1 MTAIA
6 VVGIGCKF
14 PGGIDDADS
23 FWDFVLNKGDAVTD
37 IPKDRWDAD
46 KFYDPDPEAPGR
58 MYTRAASFLT
68 HRFQSFD
75 ADFFGISRKE
85 AAILDPQQRLLLEVT
100 WEALDDAGIAG
111 KVAGTDVGVFMG
123 GFTNDNAVSRGITNK
138 LEKINNFAAFS
149 ASQTLLSNRVS
160 YTLNL
165 TGPSMT
171 VDTACSSSLVATHLA
186 VQAIT
191 SGECDVALAG
201 GSSIIFQPETFITM
215 CKGRFLAVDGRCK
228 SFDAAADGYGRGEG
242 IGVVVLKSLEQARRD
257 GDRVYAVLRGSG
269 VNQDGRT
276 MALPVPNPTSQR
288 QLAERVLRE
297 AEVDPA
303 LVGFVEAHGTGTGIG
318 DPLELSALGN
328 AYGLAEG
335 RTEPLLIGSVKNNFG
350 HTEAAAGV
358 AGLIKAALT
367 VQRRTIA
374 PQAVFN
380 APHPDVSLDSL
391 RVRIPTE
398 AEPYPDLGGPAL
410 VAVNSFGYGGTNAH
424 VILEEPPAPTE
435 NQSPT
440 RDSVRVF
447 PISARSGSSLHDTAR
462 DYAELLRS
470 DPTEENAQRL
480 KTGVVGRRAQHFLRR
495 GFIYRDAGDLL
506 EQLSAYAQS
515 DEPAPPRVLFGGITD
530 PVFVFSGMGP
540 QWWGMGR
547 SLLARP
553 GLFFDIAQDI
563 DVAFGQV
570 SGWSLMAELLRT
582 EESSRVTRTRIAQP
596 ANFMIQAA
604 LVKYLEQFGIRPTAV
619 VGHSVGEVTSAYVSG
634 ALSLADA
641 AKVSFHRAR
650 VQAKTE
656 GTGGMLAVGLGE
668 QDAERRIER
677 FEGAVS
683 IAAINGRGAVTLAGD
698 SGALSALHDELVAEE
713 VFAKALRVDVPYH
726 SHLMDPILDE
736 LAGALTGLVPRQ
748 ANIPLYSTVT
758 GGQVDGKEFADPAY
772 WQKNVRQPVLFAD
785 AVDKLISDRHWVFLE
800 VGPHPVLTGNIRE
813 GFVHN
818 NIFGA
823 AVSTLHRDRDAEEAV
838 LQAVSDLYAVGSID
852 VPGEVD
858 LYRNGTV
865 EHMDLPKYP
874 WVREEIWE
882 EDPSTLSS
890 RYGDSDRFA
899 LLGDRTGELPPT
911 WGLTLAPANLPWL
924 PDHVVAG
931 TVVLPGTAYLDAA
944 LSAVRQR
951 TGHTY
956 AGLDAVAFT
965 TALIVGDQD
974 VPITRFVVDRST
986 NRFSFNGRSSHTELW
1001 TEHAHGRLVEASLG
1015 SMKVDIPAASENDE
1029 VFESEAIYERLRAA
1043 ALSYGPAFQ
1052 RIRSAR
1058 VTGSTCVAQLESPDL
1073 SETGPASP
1081 YSVHPTISD
1090 AALQCIAVV
1099 LAARPELLAV
1109 QTAHIP
1115 VAVERVRLYH
1125 EVPENPL
1132 AVVEVTGSRPLR
1144 ANAYLVSPDGDV
1156 ALAMMGVLLQPVG
1169 PAPDPLEE
1177 LDQHFYELKWELA
1190 DPEPEQPQAEAE
1202 QVEGQEA
1209 EQPHVEGQQAE
1220 DQQAEGQEPEQ
1231 APRLDQAARAE
1242 QLIERRLAE
1251 RRQAEQP
1258 KVDGQQPVVLEVQEA
1273 NAVVEVGDVSA
1284 SVAEGVRRTASGEAS
1299 VIRLA
1304 AGASQDQSA
1313 ELLEALGSVLS
1324 RDSFLRVVVAFG
1336 TTNTAEENL
1345 YQLLAVTKALTTIN
1359 PDKEEPDAAASEEQ
1373 AAALE
1378 EQPVAPE
1385 MQLVMVTSKALV
1397 APGDSDLD
1405 LAQAPLVG
1413 ARRTLANE
1421 KESVQWFLVDL
1432 PGSATADEVAAE
1444 VGAAGTRIDLDE
1456 VAVRGGRRWTQRL
1469 RRSLSDLTAVWDQPV
1484 QSTDPDV
1491 AYEIQMPKSRL
1502 FKDLALRECDRV
1514 EPGSRQAEV
1523 SFQSMGLNFKD
1534 ALKVVGILGE
1544 RELEGTFFGTKPV
1557 METTG
1562 VITRVGPHVDEL
1574 VVGDLVVVADR
1585 STPLRRYVTFELD
1598 GDTPWA
1604 RLEEDKLHYVNSDPL
1619 TIGSGLPYIAAVHAF
1634 RNLARLQPGE
1644 KVLVH
1649 GAAGGTGMGAV
1660 QVALRM
1666 GAVVYATAGSEE
1678 RRQAALD
1685 LGATAAFDSRSVSF
1699 VDDILRVTNGEGVDV
1714 IYNSLPGEVL
1724 TQNFEVAGE
1733 FCRIV
1738 EIGKA
1743 DILFGGA
1750 VELKPFNK
1758 NLAFYSVDMDRL
1770 MLRRPQEFRELLR
1783 ESVAL
1788 FAVAGEERFFK
1799 LLPYTRFPVAEVVQA
1814 FEAVFKAAH
1823 MGRIV
1828 IDLRDQLPMVL
1839 PRKPQ
1844 PTPMRADGS
1853 YLITGGFGAFGLA
1866 TAGSLAKK
1874 GATHLVLVGRSGAA
1888 TDEARTQIEA
1898 LRAKGVHVQEEQLDI
1913 TDYEQVRDL
1922 VGRLESSEHPLRGVF
1937 HAAGVVNDQPFGE
1950 ITLDALREVLAP
1962 KVTGATNLDKATREH
1977 DSQLDMFVLYSSISA
1992 LVGIVPQVSYVS
2004 ANSALDAF
2012 AEWRHSLGLP
2022 ATSINW
2028 GAMSGGGMAETSD
2041 AVITYLDYLGMKF
2054 IDMDAGVELMRESS
2068 RFGLPHVSLVSADW
2082 ERLQTTMPVAFQSS
2096 RLAHLP
2102 KESASM
2108 SDEQAEFRAM
2118 LLQLQ
2123 PEERGPA
2130 VTQVLVEQLAEV
2142 LEVEP
2147 ATLDPR
2153 APIVDLGIDS
2163 LMAVEFG
2170 ARAAKRLNIQVGALQ
2185 FTPDLT
2191 LERVGNRVSDLLI
2204 QTANVEDAAERDAS
2218 KRALQKP
2225 HPPQQNAAKDDAV
2238 EAVENGSA
2246 GHNAGNGSAEHNAEE
2261 RDAVRM

>member
-1 MTAIA
+1 MVAIA
-6 VVGIGCKF
+6 VIGIGCKF
-14 PGGIDDADS
+14 PGGIENADS
-23 FWDFVLNKGDAVTD
+23 FWDFVLNKGDAVTE

-46 KFYDPDPEAPGR
+46 KFYDPDPDAPGR
-58 MYTRAASFLT
+58 MYTRRASFLT
-68 HRFQSFD
+68 HRFQLFD
-75 ADFFGISRKE
+75 ADFFGISRRE

-111 KVAGTDVGVFMG
+111 KVAGTNVGVFMG

-138 LEKINNFAAFS
+138 IEKINNFAAFS

-201 GSSIIFQPETFITM
+201 GSSVIFQPETFITM

-288 QLAERVLRE
+288 QLAERVIRE

-303 LVGFVEAHGTGTGIG
+303 LIGFVEAHGTGTGIG

-335 RTEPLLIGSVKNNFG
+335 RAEPLLIGSVKNNFG

-367 VQRRTIA
+367 AQRRTIA

-391 RVRIPTE
+391 RIRIPTE
-398 AEPYPDLGGPAL
+398 AEKYPDLGGPAL

-424 VILEEPPAPTE
+424 VILEEPPAPVE
-435 NQSPT
+435 NQSPK

-447 PISARSGSSLHDTAR
+447 PISARSGPSLKDTAR
-462 DYAELLRS
+462 DYAELLRA
-470 DPTEENAQRL
+470 DPTDENAQRL
-480 KTGVVGRRAQHFLRR
+480 KTGIVGRRAQHFLRR

-515 DEPAPPRVLFGGITD
+515 DEPVPPRVLFGGITD

-547 SLLARP
+547 SLLERP
-553 GLFFDIAQDI
+553 GLFQDLALEVDKAVGLI
-563 DVAFGQV
+563 
-570 SGWSLMAELLRT
+570 SGWSLISEILRP
-582 EESSRVTRTRIAQP
+582 EETSRITRTRIAQP
-596 ANFMIQAA
+596 ANFLIQAT
-604 LVKYLEQFGIRPTAV
+604 LVKYLEHFGIRPAAV
-619 VGHSVGEVTSAYVSG
+619 VGHSVGEVTSAYASG

-656 GTGGMLAVGLGE
+656 GTGGMLAVGLG
-668 QDAERRIER
+668 QADAERRIER

-683 IAAINGRGAVTLAGD
+683 VAAINGRGAVTLAGD
-698 SGALSALHDELVAEE
+698 SDALSALHDELVAEE

-748 ANIPLYSTVT
+748 AKIPLYSTVT
-758 GGQVDGKEFADPAY
+758 GGRVDGKEFADPAY

-785 AVDKLISDRHWVFLE
+785 AVDKLISDRYWVFLE
-800 VGPHPVLTGNIRE
+800 VGPHPVLTGNVRE
-813 GFVHN
+813 SFVHN

-823 AVSTLHRDRDAEEAV
+823 AISTLHRDRDAEEAV

-852 VPGEVD
+852 VPGEAD
-858 LYRNGTV
+858 LYRDGTV
-865 EHMDLPKYP
+865 EHMDLPRYP

-882 EDPSTLSS
+882 EDPATLSS

-899 LLGDRTGELPPT
+899 LLGDRIGELPPT

-956 AGLDAVAFT
+956 AGLDSVAFT
-965 TALIVGDQD
+965 AALIVADQD
-974 VPITRFVVDRST
+974 VPITRLVLDRST
-986 NRFSFNGRSSHTELW
+986 NRFTFNGRSSHTELW
-1001 TEHAHGRLVEASLG
+1001 TEHARGRLVEANLG
-1015 SMKVDIPAASENDE
+1015 SMKIDIPEASEDDQ
-1029 VFESEAIYERLRAA
+1029 VFESEAIYAQLEAA
-1043 ALSYGPAFQ
+1043 ALAYGPAFQ

-1058 VTGSTCVAQLESPDL
+1058 VTGSTCVAQLASPDPDQ
-1073 SETGPASP
+1073 SGPASP
-1081 YSVHPTISD
+1081 YSVHPTIAD

-1099 LAARPELLAV
+1099 LTARPELLAV
-1109 QTAHIP
+1109 QMAHIP

-1132 AVVEVTGSRPLR
+1132 AVVEVTSSHPLR

-1156 ALAMMGVLLQPVG
+1156 ALAMVGVVLQPVG
-1169 PAPDPLEE
+1169 PAPDPFEKLS
-1177 LDQHFYELKWELA
+1177 QNFYELKWELA
-1190 DPEPEQPQAEAE
+1190 DPPQAEEQQPEQSQAEEQQAE
-1202 QVEGQEA
+1202 QLEGQEA
-1209 EQPHVEGQQAE
+1209 EQPQAE
-1220 DQQAEGQEPEQ
+1220 SPQAEQPQ
-1231 APRLDQAARAE
+1231 AAPVDQVARAE

-1251 RRQAEQP
+1251 HRQSQGAQPEEQKAVVAE
-1258 KVDGQQPVVLEVQEA
+1258 VREA
-1273 NAVVEVGDVSA
+1273 NAVVEVGDVPA
-1284 SVAEGVRRTASGEAS
+1284 SVAEGVRKTAGDEAS
-1299 VIRLA
+1299 VVRLA
-1304 AGASQDQSA
+1304 TGASQDQSA
-1313 ELLEALGSVLS
+1313 ELLEALSAVLS

-1345 YQLLAVTKALTTIN
+1345 YQLLAVAKALTALN
-1359 PDKEEPDAAASEEQ
+1359 PDKAEPDAAASSEEAAPAEEQ
-1373 AAALE
+1373 A
-1378 EQPVAPE
+1378 VAPE

-1421 KESVQWFLVDL
+1421 KESIQWFLVDL

-1444 VGAAGTRIDLDE
+1444 VGAAGTRVDLDE
-1456 VAVRGGRRWTQRL
+1456 VAVRGGQRWTQRL

-1491 AYEIQMPKSRL
+1491 AYEIQLPKSRL

-1514 EPGSRQAEV
+1514 EPGSRQVEV

-1534 ALKVVGILGE
+1534 ALKVIGILGE
-1544 RELEGTFFGTKPV
+1544 RELEGTYFGTKLV
-1557 METTG
+1557 METCA
-1562 VITRVGPHVDEL
+1562 VVTRVGPHVDEL
-1574 VVGDLVVVADR
+1574 EVGDLVVVADR
-1585 STPLRRYVTFELD
+1585 STPLRRYVTFDLD
-1598 GDTPWA
+1598 SDTPWA
-1604 RLEEDKLHYVNSDPL
+1604 RLEEEKLDYVNRDPL

-1634 RNLARLQPGE
+1634 RTLARLQPGE

-1660 QVALRM
+1660 QVALLM

-1685 LGATAAFDSRSVSF
+1685 LGATAVFDSRSVSF
-1699 VDDILRVTNGEGVDV
+1699 VDDILRATNGEGVDV
-1714 IYNSLPGEVL
+1714 IYNSLPGEAL

-1750 VELKPFNK
+1750 IELRPFNK
-1758 NLAFYSVDMDRL
+1758 NLAFFSVDLDRL
-1770 MLRRPQEFRELLR
+1770 MLRRPQEFRALLR
-1783 ESVAL
+1783 ESAEM
-1788 FAVAGEERFFK
+1788 FAVSEEAESFFK
-1799 LLPYTRFPVAEVVQA
+1799 LLPYTRFPVTEIVQA
-1814 FEAVFKAAH
+1814 FEAVFKASH

-1844 PTPMRADGS
+1844 PTPVRLDGS

-1866 TAGSLAKK
+1866 TARSLVGK
-1874 GATHLVLVGRSGAA
+1874 GARHLVLVGRSGAT

-1898 LRAKGVHVQEEQLDI
+1898 LRAAGAHVQEEQLDI
-1913 TDYEQVRDL
+1913 TDYEQAHRL
-1922 VGRLESSEHPLRGVF
+1922 IGRLEASEHPLRGVF

-1950 ITLDALREVLAP
+1950 ITLDALGEVLAP
-1962 KVTGATNLDKATREH
+1962 KIAGAMNLHKATLEH
-1977 DSQLDMFVLYSSISA
+1977 ESQLDMFVLYSSISA

-2012 AEWRHSLGLP
+2012 AEWRRSLGLP

-2041 AVITYLDYLGMKF
+2041 AVVSYLDYLGMKF
-2054 IDMDAGVELMRESS
+2054 IDMDAGVELMRECS
-2068 RFGLPHVSLVSADW
+2068 RFDLPHVAIVSADW
-2082 ERLQTTMPVAFQSS
+2082 ERLQATMPVAFQSS
-2096 RLAHLP
+2096 RLGHLP
-2102 KESASM
+2102 KDAASM

-2147 ATLDPR
+2147 ETLDRR

-2204 QTANVEDAAERDAS
+2204 QTANVEDAAERDMS
-2218 KRALQKP
+2218 KRSLLKR
-2225 HPPQQNAAKDDAV
+2225 HPLKQDAAQDDAV
-2238 EAVENGSA
+2238 QDAAAQDDEAERRA
-2246 GHNAGNGSAEHNAEE
+2246 DEH
-2261 RDAVRM
+2261 DAVRM